1 MLVRRPRWWGA
12 SASEAPGSEGSGYAC
27 NSPPPAKVPA
37 PSKASPWSLD
47 ALPSLSVQ
55 ILETPCL
62 HWRFLWSLGP
72 LSRWWRP
79 RMATCPQHELT
90 PASWP

>member
-1 MLVRRPRWWGA
+1 MEGNSASQEATMEGISAGQEATLVA
-12 SASEAPGSEGSGYAC
+12 SASEAPGSEGSGYAP

-37 PSKASPWSLD
+37 PSKASRWSVD

-62 HWRFLWSLGP
+62 HWQVLWSLGP
-72 LSRWWRP
+72 LSRW
-79 RMATCPQHELT
+79 
-90 PASWP
+90 